1 VTAVAWT
8 AKTTATTRAVGKRR
22 CSPVTASR
30 QATDRR
36 ADDEQLTATLLQ
48 LIRRAADE
56 SAWTPDSVL
65 CRQCSRR
72 ANVRSPG
79 SEEKMAEEEV
89 SSAYSGG
96 RRIGNG
102 RDGGMKKAHSV
113 SVAVAVSAVAASTL
127 S

>member
-1 VTAVAWT
+1 
-8 AKTTATTRAVGKRR
+8 
-22 CSPVTASR
+22 
-30 QATDRR
+30 
-36 ADDEQLTATLLQ
+36 
-48 LIRRAADE
+48 
-56 SAWTPDSVL
+56 
-65 CRQCSRR
+65 
-72 ANVRSPG
+72 
-79 SEEKMAEEEV
+79 MAEEEV